1 MEKVV
6 VDASV
11 VVKWYIN
18 EDYSENARELRNMY
32 INGQIELIAPELL
45 PYEVLNALKYSN
57 YFKKEEL
64 VQIAKSLTFYGFILF
79 PLTGKLAEKTVEI
92 AVSKDVNDL

>member
-1 MEKVV
+1 MEEVV

-32 INGQIELIAPELL
+32 IN
-45 PYEVLNALKYSN
+45 VKR
-57 YFKKEEL
+57 
-64 VQIAKSLTFYGFILF
+64 AKRF
-79 PLTGKLAEKTVEI
+79 AEKF
-92 AVSKDVNDL
+92 K